1 MKWSEVAQSCL
12 TLCDPIDCSVPGSSL
27 HGIFQAIVLEWI
39 VISFSR
45 GSSQPRAQSRVSRIV
60 GRRFTIWATREVLR
74 YWCNPQQ
81 RWLAFRKKYS
91 SLYAS
96 HSTLKMKSFFFTA
109 IYLYSSHPEHTPS
122 LEKIDHPEETRL
134 TVAPHLKW
142 LLWKY
147 IFDYG
152 HDKSGRLDLP
162 GIGVEGTVIKYL
174 HSTDTQ

>member
-45 GSSQPRAQSRVSRIV
+45 GSSQPRAQTRVSRIV
-60 GRRFTIWATREVLR
+60 GRCFTIWATREVLR

-96 HSTLKMKSFFFTA
+96 HSTLKMKRFFFHS
-109 IYLYSSHPEHTPS
+109 YLSIFQSPRAHPKPREDRSSRRNQTNSGTTPQM
-122 LEKIDHPEETRL
+122 I
-134 TVAPHLKW
+134 TVEIHIW
-142 LLWKY
+142 LRTWQVRKARPAWNRC
-147 IFDYG
+147 
-152 HDKSGRLDLP
+152 GRNC
-162 GIGVEGTVIKYL
+162 Y
-174 HSTDTQ
+174 